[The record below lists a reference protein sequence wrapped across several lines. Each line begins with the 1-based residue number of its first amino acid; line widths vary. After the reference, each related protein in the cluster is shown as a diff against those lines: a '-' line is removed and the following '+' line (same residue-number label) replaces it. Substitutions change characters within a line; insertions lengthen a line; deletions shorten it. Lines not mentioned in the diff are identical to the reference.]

1 MAHDYMTRFHAAQG
15 TVRAFAIS
23 TNETVETARRAH
35 DTYPVIT
42 ALLGRTLSAAA
53 LMGWMM
59 KDPKDLL
66 TLQLQG
72 DGPAKGVTVTA
83 DSHGHVKG
91 FARVSD
97 IELPPKTNGHLDVGG
112 ALGRGTLTV
121 TKDLGLKMP
130 YSGTVPL
137 ISGEVAEDLTYYFA
151 ASEQTPSSVALGV
164 LVDTDYSV
172 KCAGGFIIQLMPG
185 TEEKTID
192 VIENNIK
199 TLPSVTEML
208 SSGMYPEDMIE
219 RALNSLSPVEE
230 EVHSVS
236 FSCDCSRKRV
246 LDSILSLPKKDIEEM
261 ISEKKPIT
269 VNCSFCGTDYAFGI
283 EELERECKK
292 CGTDS

>member
-23 TNETVETARRAH
+23 SRETVETARLAH

-53 LMGWMM
+53 MMGWMM
-59 KDPKDLL
+59 KDPKDLI

-91 FARVSD
+91 FCRVSD
-97 IELPPKTNGHLDVGG
+97 VELPAKKNGHLDVGG
-112 ALGRGTLTV
+112 AIGRGNLTV
-121 TKDLGLKMP
+121 TKDIGLKMP

-137 ISGEVAEDLTYYFA
+137 VSGEVAEDLTYYFA

-164 LVDTDYSV
+164 LVDTDFSV
-172 KCAGGFIIQLMPG
+172 KCAGGFVIQLMPG
-185 TEEKTID
+185 TQEKTIE

-208 SSGMYPEDMIE
+208 SGGMYPEDMIE
-219 RALNSLSPVEE
+219 KVLHSLSPVEE
-230 EVHSVS
+230 EAHSVS

-246 LDSILSLPKKDIEEM
+246 LDAILTLPKKDIFEM
-261 ISEKKPIT
+261 ITENKPLT
-269 VNCSFCGTDYAFGI
+269 VNCSFCGTDYTF
-283 EELERECKK
+283 ETDELKAEITK
-292 CGTDS
+292 

>member
-1 MAHDYMTRFHAAQG
+1 MARDYMTRFHAADG
-15 TVRAFAIS
+15 TVRAFAVS
-23 TNETVETARRAH
+23 SRECVEAAREAH

-59 KDPKDLL
+59 KDPCDLL
-66 TLQLQG
+66 TVQLQG

-97 IELPPKTNGHLDVGG
+97 VELPPKENGHLDVGG
-112 ALGRGTLTV
+112 AIGRGTLTV

-137 ISGEVAEDLTYYFA
+137 VSGEVAEDLTYYFA

-164 LVDTDYSV
+164 LVDTDFSV

-185 TEEKTID
+185 SAEKTID
-192 VIENNIK
+192 VIEKNLK
-199 TLPSVTEML
+199 TLPSITQML

-219 RALNSLSPVEE
+219 RALSSLSPVEE
-230 EVHSVS
+230 ERHSVS
-236 FSCDCSRKRV
+236 FSCDCSRQRV
-246 LDSILSLPKKDIEEM
+246 LDTILTLPKKDIYEM
-261 ISEKKPIT
+261 ISEKKPVEVI
-269 VNCSFCGTDYAFGI
+269 CSFCGTDYIF
-283 EELERECKK
+283 ETDELLTEIKK
-292 CGTDS
+292 

>member
-1 MAHDYMTRFHAAQG
+1 MANDYMTRFHAAQG

-23 TNETVETARRAH
+23 TNETVEAARRAH

-66 TLQLQG
+66 TVQLQG

-97 IELPPKTNGHLDVGG
+97 VELPPKTNGHLDVGG
-112 ALGRGTLTV
+112 AIGRGTLTV

-164 LVDTDYSV
+164 LVDTDFSV

-219 RALNSLSPVEE
+219 RTLNSLSPVEE
-230 EVHSVS
+230 EAHSVS

-261 ISEKKPIT
+261 ISENKPVT
-269 VNCSFCGTDYAFGI
+269 VNCSFCGTDYIFETDELK
-283 EELERECKK
+283 EEMTK
-292 CGTDS
+292 